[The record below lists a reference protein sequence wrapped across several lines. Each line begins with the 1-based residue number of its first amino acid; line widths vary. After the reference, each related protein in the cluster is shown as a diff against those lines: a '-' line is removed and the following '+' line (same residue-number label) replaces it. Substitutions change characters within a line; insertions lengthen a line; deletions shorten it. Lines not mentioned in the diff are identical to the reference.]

1 MRPQLGD
8 TGTGPSYRWVWGAL
22 DDWLS
27 RSWLGRLPAALF
39 ERQCRQ
45 QGFLQRARYV
55 VRLRSLAP
63 ANRTPPVRVAFL
75 TDLHLGRT
83 VPLWFIERAIGA
95 AMEWQPDLI
104 LLGGDTILF
113 EERPSAGAERVLRAL
128 QAPLGAYAVHGNHDL
143 WLRDGGPDAMYR
155 AAGITVLKNQGLVI
169 ETAAGPIWLC
179 GVDDEWGGSPDP
191 HAALRDR
198 PEGMPS
204 LMVAHNPVTAL
215 RFPPDGPDLC
225 LSGHT
230 HGGQW
235 CYPSGAA
242 IWIPE
247 RRKLNHASGWKRVGY
262 TWVYVSRGL
271 GGGTLPFRINCRPEV
286 TLLTLTGGC
295 ASQHPAAS
303 RARPPA

>member
-1 MRPQLGD
+1 MA
-8 TGTGPSYRWVWGAL
+8 PSH
-22 DDWLS
+22 
-27 RSWLGRLPAALF
+27 P
-39 ERQCRQ
+39 E
-45 QGFLQRARYV
+45 
-55 VRLRSLAP
+55 
-63 ANRTPPVRVAFL
+63 PVRIGFL

-83 VPLWFIERAIGA
+83 VPLWFIEHAIDA
-95 AMEWQPDLI
+95 VLDWQPHLI
-104 LLGGDTILF
+104 VLGGDTILF
-113 EERPSAGAERVLRAL
+113 EERPSAEAERVLCRLRAP
-128 QAPLGAYAVHGNHDL
+128 AGTYAVYGNHDL
-143 WLRDGGPDAMYR
+143 WLPGCGPDPMYR
-155 AAGITVLKNQGLVI
+155 VAGIQVLKNDGLVI
-169 ETAAGPIWLC
+169 ETPAGPLWLC
-179 GVDDEWGGSPDP
+179 GVDDEWGGCPDP
-191 HAALRDR
+191 DAALRGR
-198 PEGMPS
+198 PGGVPS

-215 RFPPDGPDLC
+215 RFPPDAPDLC
-225 LSGHT
+225 LCGHT

-247 RRKLNHASGWKRVGY
+247 RRKLNHASGWSRVGH